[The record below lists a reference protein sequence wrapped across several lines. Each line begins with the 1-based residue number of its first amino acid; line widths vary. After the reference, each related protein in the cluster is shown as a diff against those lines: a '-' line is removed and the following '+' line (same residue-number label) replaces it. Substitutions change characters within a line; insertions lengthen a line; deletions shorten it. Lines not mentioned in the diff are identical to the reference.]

1 VTRCTIT
8 VTRSSRHG
16 GEATVLIDGLRSG
29 YVVTLERPRRGL
41 TYASI
46 AVSGT
51 LRLGPVGDW
60 LADMVPHLISTGV
73 GVTAYD
79 LEMSDGKCVA
89 RSVATQERA
98 A

>member
-1 VTRCTIT
+1 MTRCTIT

-46 AVSGT
+46 TVSGT
-51 LRLGPVGDW
+51 LRLGMVGDW

-79 LEMSDGKCVA
+79 LETGDGECVA
-89 RSVATQERA
+89 HSVATRDA